1 LPDIKKLLIANR
13 GEIALRIHRACHE
26 MGIKTVAVHSTADTD
41 AMHVRLADEAICIGP
56 PPAGESYLNIANII
70 SAAEISG
77 ADAIHP
83 GYGFLS
89 ENAKFAEIIEAHGI
103 IFVGPKPEHIR
114 TMGDKIEAK
123 RTAGALGLPLVPGS
137 DGAIDDVEEAKKIAE
152 AAGYPVIIKAASGG
166 GGRGMKVVHDPQ
178 ELETQMQQA
187 GSEAK
192 AAFGDATVYLEK
204 YLGNP
209 RHIEIQI
216 FGDGNGNA
224 IHLGERDCSL
234 QRRHQKVLEEA
245 PSPILTSEERERI
258 GGVCARAMAD
268 MGYRGAGTIEFLW
281 EDGEFY
287 FIEMNTR
294 LQVEHPVTEAI
305 TGLDLV
311 REQIRVAEGHGLTLR
326 QEDVHFRGH
335 AIECRINAEDPRT
348 FAPSPGLVKQYHAPG
363 GMNVRV
369 DSGLYAGYR
378 VPPYYDSMIAKLIV
392 YGTTRAGAI
401 RRLRRAL
408 EEYVIEGMKTTIPL
422 HQALIEDPEFL
433 EGHYTIKWLEE
444 WLARQDE
451 GDGAA

>member
-1 LPDIKKLLIANR
+1 MPIKKLLIANR

-26 MGIKTVAVHSTADTD
+26 MGIKTVAVHSTADAD

-56 PPAGESYLNIANII
+56 PSATDSYLNIPNII

-89 ENAKFAEIIEAHGI
+89 ENAQFAEIVELHDLL
-103 IFVGPKPEHIR
+103 FVGPKPEHIR
-114 TMGDKIEAK
+114 TMGDKVEAK

-137 DGAIDDVEEAKKIAE
+137 DGAVSDLDKAKAIA
-152 AAGYPVIIKAASGG
+152 ARVGYPVIIKAASGG
-166 GGRGMKVVHDPQ
+166 GGRGMKVCVSDDQ
-178 ELETQMQQA
+178 LETLMAQA

-192 AAFGDATVYLEK
+192 AAFGDATVYIEK

-209 RHIEIQI
+209 RHIEFQV
-216 FGDGNGNA
+216 FGDGSGHA

-245 PSPILTSEERERI
+245 PSPVLTPAERDRM
-258 GGVCARAMAD
+258 GGVVAKAMAD

-281 EDGEFY
+281 EAGEFY

-294 LQVEHPVTEAI
+294 LQVEHPVTEMI
-305 TGLDLV
+305 TGIDLV
-311 REQIRVAEGHGLTLR
+311 REQIRVAEGHPLSCR
-326 QEDVHFRGH
+326 QEDVRFTGH

-348 FAPSPGLVKQYHAPG
+348 FAPSPGLVKQFHAPG
-363 GMNVRV
+363 GMHVRV
-369 DSGLYAGYR
+369 DSGLYAGYK

-392 YGTTRAGAI
+392 YGTTRDRCIA
-401 RRLRRAL
+401 RLRRAL
-408 EEYVIEGMKTTIPL
+408 EEFVIEGMKTTIPL
-422 HQALIEDPEFL
+422 HRDLIEDPEFQRG
-433 EGHYTIKWLEE
+433 EYTIKWLEE
-444 WLARQDE
+444 WLARQ
-451 GDGAA
+451 AA